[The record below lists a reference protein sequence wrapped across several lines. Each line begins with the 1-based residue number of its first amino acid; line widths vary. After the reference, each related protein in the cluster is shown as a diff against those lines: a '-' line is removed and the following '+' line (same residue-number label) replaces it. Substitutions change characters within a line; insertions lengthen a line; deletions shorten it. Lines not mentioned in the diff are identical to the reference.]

1 MLSFL
6 FKKQSKGCL
15 DGKTQEQKEDFFESL
30 ALFATTDKQ
39 FFEEQYWDLKA
50 HERKE
55 FSDYVIKKGENL
67 RKMKGLIEILTEFIG
82 KK

>member
-1 MLSFL
+1 MLNFL
-6 FKKQSKGCL
+6 FGKKSKGCL

-30 ALFATTDKQ
+30 ALFATTDKK

-55 FSDYVIKKGENL
+55 FSDYVIKRGETL
-67 RKMKGLIEILTEFIG
+67 RTMNGLVKILNEFIG
-82 KK
+82 